1 MKPLAKNKLA
11 AIGKIESTKRIFKS
25 FNRFKLLL
33 FWVLAVGLSHGLF
46 AQNYPFDLPENM
58 TATLNVN
65 TTEEEPFNNLLLGV
79 NIHDLAHVEGQELV
93 RDFNPITIRFPHGL
107 FANWYDWEKDKARVY
122 GTDQFTYTKPDGNPR
137 TVEISYLDA
146 IKTMDRANLIVG
158 IEGLTKLN
166 NEKKATTGK
175 GYDMMWT
182 FNMSADGTDFNNGSP
197 VSVARYNDLI
207 SRGLE
212 VKVIEMG
219 NENFYA
225 GQRSSII
232 PNPSDYIARA
242 RSMYKALKE
251 LDPNLKISVP
261 LERKSKPANTGWNTT
276 LTENGTDYFDAVTV
290 HTYVGYD
297 PDDPANGEE
306 AYSTALTA
314 REVLR
319 KTIDDY
325 SKVVAPDKPIWLTEW
340 GVKSG
345 GPNAVSAMG
354 AADCYMFMSENQD
367 TYERANW
374 FSVNGKLNSHLVWH
388 NVNGKLVKKV
398 PYEKTSY
405 GSTYE
410 IVRSVYE
417 NSIMLGSEMTVP
429 TLDGVVNAVNA
440 RAVKKD
446 GETIV
451 FAVNLSDQE
460 VPFIINLDSMR
471 YYGELEHKA
480 FAFSSMTDEISI
492 PYFEDPLTL
501 VKEGRGNIFLP
512 KFSINTI
519 VLKDSI
525 IDVQSEVDTT
535 FKVSF
540 NLGNEIVDIL
550 TEGFPALIPTL
561 PEEPIQ
567 ADSIFQ
573 KWITANGERFDTNY
587 LVFEDL
593 EVFPVWQVKRFP
605 INVVSAHGHIE
616 FEPKQTD
623 YEIHS
628 EVTLTAI
635 PSTKYEFVNWTG
647 DYESNDTTITVVM
660 DSTINLVANYKSL
673 PYYRLDVYA
682 SKGEVTKFPNS
693 SRYISGFTV
702 ELTANPSS
710 GYEFESWSGDYEGTE
725 NPLYLTMKED
735 MEIFANF
742 VPKTTGLESV
752 EQSSIKVYPNPNNG
766 VFIIQLEDYSKAT
779 YKVYSITGVLI
790 QSGRIEN
797 HDKLIVKEKKSG
809 VYLLTITTKEKRWIK
824 KVIVN

>member
-1 MKPLAKNKLA
+1 MTKTISIFSILA
-11 AIGKIESTKRIFKS
+11 
-25 FNRFKLLL
+25 LLITL
-33 FWVLAVGLSHGLF
+33 NLQ
-46 AQNYPFDLPENM
+46 AQKYPFDLPENM
-58 TATLNVN
+58 TAILDIN
-65 TTEEEPFNNLLLGV
+65 TSKEEPFNNLLLGT
-79 NIHDLAHVEGQELV
+79 NIHELAHVEGQELV
-93 RDFNPITIRFPHGL
+93 RHFNPITIRFPHGL

-122 GTDQFTYTKPDGNPR
+122 GTDKITYTQPDGNLR
-137 TVEISYLDA
+137 TVEIGHLNA

-166 NEKKATTGK
+166 KEKKAATGE

-182 FNMSADGTDFNNGSP
+182 FNMSADGTDYNNGCP
-197 VSVARYNDLI
+197 VSVARYLDLVE
-207 SRGLE
+207 RGF
-212 VKVIEMG
+212 KVDAIEMG

-261 LERKSKPANTGWNTT
+261 LERKSKPANTGWNTE
-276 LTENGTDYFDAVTV
+276 LTKNGTDYFDAVTV
-290 HTYVGYD
+290 HTYIGHD
-297 PDDPANGEE
+297 PDDPANGDE
-306 AYSTALTA
+306 AFSTALTA

-345 GPNAVSAMG
+345 GPNAVSALG
-354 AADCYMFMSENQD
+354 AADCYMFMIENQD
-367 TYERANW
+367 TYERAYW

-388 NVNGKLVKKV
+388 TVNGKLVKKV

-446 GETIV
+446 GKTIV
-451 FAVNLSDQE
+451 FAINLSDQE
-460 VPFIINLDSMR
+460 VPFLVNLDSLR
-471 YYGELEHKA
+471 YYGEFEHKA
-480 FAFSSMTDEISI
+480 YAFSSMTDEISV

-525 IDVQSEVDTT
+525 LYPQSEVDTSY
-535 FKVSF
+535 KVSF
-540 NLGNEIVDIL
+540 NLGHEIVDVI
-550 TEGFPALIPTL
+550 TEGFPAFVTNL
-561 PEEPIQ
+561 PEVPLK
-567 ADSIFQ
+567 ADSIFNG
-573 KWITANGERFDTNY
+573 WITSDGERFDTNY
-587 LVFEDL
+587 IVFQDL
-593 EVFPVWQVKRFP
+593 QVFPIWNVKRYP
-605 INVVSAHGHIE
+605 INVVSPNGYIKY
-616 FEPKQTD
+616 EPKQELYD
-623 YEIHS
+623 IHS

-635 PSTKYEFVNWTG
+635 PSSKYEFVNWTG
-647 DYESNDTTITVVM
+647 DVESTDTTITVVV
-660 DSTINLVANYKSL
+660 DSAINLVANYRRL
-673 PYYRLDVYA
+673 PTYRLDVYF
-682 SKGEVTKFPNS
+682 SKGEVVKYPNS
-693 SRYISGFTV
+693 SRYDSGFTV
-702 ELTANPSS
+702 KLTATPSA
-710 GYEFESWSGDYEGTE
+710 GYEFDSWSGDYKGNE
-725 NPLYLTMKED
+725 NPLFLTLTQD
-735 MEIFANF
+735 TEIYANF
-742 VPKTTGLESV
+742 VQKTTAIQG
-752 EQSSIKVYPNPNNG
+752 IKQTELHVSPNPNKG
-766 VFIIQLEDYSKAT
+766 VFEVHFEGFVAVDYKLF
-779 YKVYSITGVLI
+779 SITGALV

-797 HDKLIVKEKKSG
+797 QDKILVKERKSG
-809 VYLLTITTKEKRWIK
+809 VYLLELASKNNRWIK
-824 KVIVN
+824 KVIVNKR